1 MKSPRSAYMRNY
13 QRHLTWR
20 SQDMCLAALAWVYRR
35 KQIFVILFA
44 GILLSGGI
52 PGTTKLPRE
61 RHFLRRSDLMPN
73 PRLDSSWLAIYRNYR
88 DSAFIHTLG
97 INTATFE
104 LLLAAGFR
112 DGWDKYTIPRGDVNP
127 NGQSRPGARS
137 LDAEGALAATLYHL
151 CSVVP
156 DKSLEQ
162 MFAIVPSS
170 LSRYLS
176 RSVPLLLD
184 VLKSMPEARISWPS
198 RQEMKQSSEI
208 ITHRHPNINGAFGF
222 MDGLNLP
229 CQTSGDAGE
238 QSAMF
243 NGWCRAHVVSNVLVF
258 DPKVRWIAFSRYAK
272 LIPGLGM
279 IVAATINAPGSWH
292 DVRVANLDI
301 YRLLLENTPEGFF
314 VIADSAFKSRD
325 EELSKKIHTPLKA
338 NSIFENLTD
347 EQVAA
352 EWAYSADITSARQA
366 VEWGMRAIQGC
377 FARLRVPLDAND
389 KLARRHLI
397 ESSWDQPDPYGVHPG
412 LDQQQA
418 RLFGRLHATLFPES
432 LGREDGIEPFPGGI
446 NDTVPAVL

>member
-20 SQDMCLAALAWVYRR
+20 SQDHMCLAALAWVYRR

-258 DPKVRWIAFSRYAK
+258 DPK
-272 LIPGLGM
+272 GM

-397 ESSWDQPDPYGVHPG
+397 EVC
-412 LDQQQA
+412 L
-418 RLFGRLHATLFPES
+418 RLHNLRTSRVGINQIRTVYIPAWTSNKRDFFGRLHATLFPES